1 MRLNDPLV
9 NDLQIGSRIF
19 KLDLSFDNVLDI
31 LDILNDFDLEEFE
44 KLDLICDLL
53 VEYEV
58 SDDHLVEDFELTFEE
73 QTEIY
78 LYARNNYIDIG
89 EETFIERDI
98 LGEPMPN
105 ASEKTIDFKLDAK
118 FIYASFFALGINLF
132 DQQGKLT
139 WMEFQALLNALPDDS
154 IMSKI
159 IQIRTWQPKG
169 GESQDYLDEMNKL
182 QKKYSLNQEG
192 VEVDG

>member
-9 NDLQIGSRIF
+9 SDLEVGNRIF
-19 KLDLSFDNVLDI
+19 KLDLSFDNILDV
-31 LDILNDFDLEEFE
+31 LDILNDSDFEDFE

-53 VEYEV
+53 VESEISNDQV
-58 SDDHLVEDFELTFEE
+58 IDTFDLSIDE
-73 QTEIY
+73 QTYIY
-78 LYARNNYIDIG
+78 LYAKNKYIDIG

-105 ASEKTIDFKLDAK
+105 SSEKTIDFVLDAK

-139 WMEFQALLNALPDDS
+139 WMEFQALLNALPDES

-159 IQIRTWQPKG
+159 IQIRTWSPKG
-169 GESQDYLDEMNKL
+169 GESQEYLDEMNKA
-182 QKKYSLNQEG
+182 QKKYSLNQGGEEAN
-192 VEVDG
+192 V